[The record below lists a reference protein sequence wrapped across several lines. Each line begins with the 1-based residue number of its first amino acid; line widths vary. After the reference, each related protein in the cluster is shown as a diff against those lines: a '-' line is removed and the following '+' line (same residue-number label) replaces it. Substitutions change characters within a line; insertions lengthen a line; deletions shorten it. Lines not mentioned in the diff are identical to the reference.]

1 MNKKKLPFQIFVIS
15 GIIVFFTLLNITI
28 FFLFTK
34 PCLPAGELSPSEP
47 KTISVEKYLPFDEN
61 SGIVRIESDL
71 EITGNIPVLDGS
83 EALYPIYSAVAYS
96 IYPESSVEFKDG
108 EFSPDSSVQMKNT
121 IRGFTAVVDGDT
133 DIFLTAKPSENQ
145 MNYAKEKDVELE
157 FVPIG
162 KEAFVF
168 IVNKENKV
176 SDLSVDEIRKI
187 YSGEITNWADVG
199 GEFLPINP
207 TQRLENSGS
216 QSTMKAF
223 MKGTEMKPNP
233 LGFLG
238 RSIGFSFRFYVED
251 VAENGGIKILSVGGI
266 YPDKENIISGNYP
279 VVADF
284 YAVYRKDNDNGNVKK
299 VIEFLKSEE
308 GKRIIDET
316 GYVPYE

>member
-1 MNKKKLPFQIFVIS
+1 MNKKKLMWQLFVII
-15 GIIVFFTLLNITI
+15 GISAFFISFNLLI

-61 SGIVRIESDL
+61 SDIVRIDSSL
-71 EITGNIPVLDGS
+71 EITENIPVLDGS

-96 IYPESSVEFKDG
+96 IYPENSVSFSDG
-108 EFSPDSSVQMKNT
+108 EFSEESSVQMKNT

-133 DIFLTAKPSENQ
+133 DIFLTAHPSESQ
-145 MNYAKEKDVELE
+145 MAYAKEKGVELE
-157 FVPIG
+157 LVPIG

-168 IVNKENKV
+168 IVNKGNKV
-176 SDLSVDEIRKI
+176 SDLSVDEIKKI
-187 YSGEITNWADVG
+187 YSGEITNWSAVG

-207 TQRLENSGS
+207 TKRLENSGS

-223 MKGTEMKPNP
+223 MKDTEMKSNP

-238 RSIGFSFRFYVED
+238 RSIGFSFRFYVSD
-251 VAENGGIKILSVGGI
+251 VAENGGIKILSVNGI
-266 YPDKENIISGNYP
+266 YPDKENISNGNYP

-284 YAVYRKDNDNGNVKK
+284 YAVYRKDNENENVKK
-299 VIEFLKSEE
+299 VIDFLLSDE
-308 GKRIIDET
+308 GKKIIEET
-316 GYVPYE
+316 GYVPY